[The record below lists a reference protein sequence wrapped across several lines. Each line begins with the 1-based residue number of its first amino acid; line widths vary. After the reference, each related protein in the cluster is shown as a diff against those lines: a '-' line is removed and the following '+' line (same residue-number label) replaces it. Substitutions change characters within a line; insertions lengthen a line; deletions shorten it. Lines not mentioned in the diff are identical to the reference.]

1 MVKNTCSEEIVTK
14 LSVDDEKQEEVINLC
29 ISSIG
34 SSRKK
39 LLVLDI
45 NGLLADIVSPPPK
58 NVTRDTTIS
67 RKAVFKRPFY
77 LEFLNFC
84 FERFDVAVWS
94 SRLKYSST

>member
-1 MVKNTCSEEIVTK
+1 MVFGVAMVKNTCSEEIVTK
-14 LSVDDEKQEEVINLC
+14 LSVDDEKQEKVISLC

-34 SSRKK
+34 CSRKK

-67 RKAVFKRPFY
+67 RKAG
-77 LEFLNFC
+77 EI
-84 FERFDVAVWS
+84 
-94 SRLKYSST
+94 